1 MPSMQPSELVA
12 LLRRQILRVR
22 TGLWLISPNLLG
34 DEHNE
39 AVRLGVAGVD
49 MRELLLGELP
59 VDTAFVMLNADRVL
73 QLLGQVAGQ
82 SHFGNCALV
91 YNLDLLLARLTVLQR
106 VDAWNSILDG
116 IPHRQSGLILAMP
129 GTAKSLLPSDN
140 RLGDLAAARR
150 LISAEDGA

>member
-1 MPSMQPSELVA
+1 MQPSELAA

-39 AVRLGVAGVD
+39 AVRLGIAAVD

-59 VDTAFVMLNADRVL
+59 ADTAFVMLNADRVI
-73 QLLGQVAGQ
+73 QLLNQVADQ
-82 SHFGNCALV
+82 AHFGNCALV
-91 YNLDLLLARLTVLQR
+91 YNLDLLLARLTALQR
-106 VDAWNSILDG
+106 VDAWDVILDG
-116 IPHRQSGLILAMP
+116 IPYRQSGLILAMP

-140 RLGDLAAARR
+140 RLGDLAATGR
-150 LISAEDGA
+150 LIPAEDGA

>member
-1 MPSMQPSELVA
+1 MQPSELVA

-59 VDTAFVMLNADRVL
+59 VDTAFVMLNADRVI

-116 IPHRQSGLILAMP
+116 IPHRLRNVPRDCEVRAIVWPLCAERRPSMA
-129 GTAKSLLPSDN
+129 LP
-140 RLGDLAAARR
+140 RAF
-150 LISAEDGA
+150 

>member
-1 MPSMQPSELVA
+1 MQPSELVT
-12 LLRRQILRVR
+12 LLRQHMRVR

-39 AVRLGVAGVD
+39 AVRLGVAAVD
-49 MRELLLGELP
+49 IREFLLGKLP
-59 VDTAFVMLNADRVL
+59 ADTAFVTLNENRVN
-73 QLLGQVAGQ
+73 QLLELIAGQ
-82 SHFGNCALV
+82 AHFGNCALV

-106 VDAWNSILDG
+106 EDAWNFMLDG
-116 IPHRQSGLILAMP
+116 MPYRQSALILVMP
-129 GTAKSLLPSDN
+129 STAKSLLPSDN